1 MVLCQIPFCKFAQEK
16 YVRSLLANLIL
27 SSVQWFATKKTS
39 CLFSS
44 ALVYLQLGVDMS
56 NFQVGLIGF
65 GVGLVIA
72 LVVYIWQFAS
82 RKDKERIH
90 LAEIASLKKML
101 TDRMELEGIQ
111 KLKAENEDLKKKN
124 ENLRIT
130 NTALMQKPG
139 RQEVQRLHIYQK
151 AVDRL
156 TINAPGFGQ
165 AWQSALK
172 ESEEEFSEIYSGA
185 IPFWKKVLPSKTN
198 AKMIKEDETVDE
210 E

>member
-1 MVLCQIPFCKFAQEK
+1 M
-16 YVRSLLANLIL
+16 
-27 SSVQWFATKKTS
+27 T
-39 CLFSS
+39 
-44 ALVYLQLGVDMS
+44 
-56 NFQVGLIGF
+56 NFQFGLIGF

-101 TDRMELEGIQ
+101 TDRMELEGEGIQ

-172 ESEEEFSEIYSGA
+172 ESEEEFSEIYSGS

-210 E
+210 D